1 MICIACN
8 GDRWRHR
15 LVPHPGIPGK
25 MVTVTKVC
33 SVCQGTGHVNVLN
46 QTSGKDKAAQ
56 EEHRED

>member
-1 MICIACN
+1 MFCLACE
-8 GDRWRHR
+8 GTGWRR
-15 LVPHPGIPGK
+15 RQVPNPIIPGK